1 MMNLRKAEM
10 TIFKRISI
18 TIGLSLLTTTIAF
31 ADAKTHEI
39 AFHVDESDLKVIN
52 MALDNVQNVSNY
64 PADKGEKSSLSL
76 LSMAGH
82 NR

>member
-1 MMNLRKAEM
+1 M
-10 TIFKRISI
+10 TIFKRISM
-18 TIGLSLLTTTIAF
+18 TFGLSLLATMIAG

-39 AFHVDESDLKVIN
+39 AFHVDENDPKGMST
-52 MALDNVQNVSNY
+52 ALNNVQNVSNY
-64 PADKGEKSSLSL
+64 HADKGEKSSLSL

>member
-1 MMNLRKAEM
+1 M
-10 TIFKRISI
+10 TIFKRISMP
-18 TIGLSLLTTTIAF
+18 IGLWLLITTIAF

-39 AFHVDESDLKVIN
+39 VFHVDESDLKVMN
-52 MALDNVQNVSNY
+52 MALENVQNFSNY

>member
-1 MMNLRKAEM
+1 MMNLREAKII
-10 TIFKRISI
+10 IFKRIST
-18 TIGLSLLTTTIAF
+18 TIGLLLLTTVMAF
-31 ADAKTHEI
+31 ADAKTHKI
-39 AFHVDESDLKVIN
+39 GFHVDKSDPKVMN
-52 MALDNVQNVSNY
+52 MALDNVQNFSNY